1 MKMTPES
8 LQTMM
13 SRTLL
18 CILLAAVVAGHAA
31 AETRE
36 AVIGDDVPL
45 SGTAIG
51 ADRMYLF
58 MTGPGVPSD
67 GSRMDSS
74 ISPVVTG
81 EPDTF
86 TQVDVSSD
94 RWNYTWRTGRVSGGL
109 AAGEYTI
116 YAATMPVARNALS
129 GVPYSSIDIILS
141 RPVTTGRL
149 DVRST
154 PPGAQVSLNGRY
166 AGDTPLDLPD
176 LVPGTYQVLTELR
189 GYLPAEK
196 TVVLAAGDT
205 ERVDIVL
212 QPADV
217 PAMPVP
223 SPVPPAIADTTV
235 TGTATAVPL
244 SPMGPLSGFLIAVML
259 ILRRSGR

>member
-1 MKMTPES
+1 MTPE
-8 LQTMM
+8 LIRTIT

-18 CILLAAVVAGHAA
+18 CIILAAVVAGHAV

-58 MTGPGVPSD
+58 MTGPGVPSE

-74 ISPVVTG
+74 NSPVITG

-86 TQVDVSSD
+86 TQVDASSD

-109 AAGEYTI
+109 AAGKYTV

-141 RPVTTGRL
+141 RPVTTGRIV
-149 DVRST
+149 VRST
-154 PPGAQVSLNGRY
+154 PPGAQVSVNGRY
-166 AGDTPLDLPD
+166 AGDTPIDLPD
-176 LVPGTYQVLTELR
+176 LVPGTYRILIESR

-196 TVVLAAGDT
+196 TVDLAAGDS
-205 ERVDIVL
+205 EKVDVVL
-212 QPADV
+212 QPADM
-217 PAMPVP
+217 PATPEP
-223 SPVPPAIADTTV
+223 SPVPTAIPETTV
-235 TGTATAVPL
+235 TDAATAVPL
-244 SPMGPLSGFLIAVML
+244 SQVGPLSGILIAAVL
-259 ILRRSGR
+259 ILRRAGR